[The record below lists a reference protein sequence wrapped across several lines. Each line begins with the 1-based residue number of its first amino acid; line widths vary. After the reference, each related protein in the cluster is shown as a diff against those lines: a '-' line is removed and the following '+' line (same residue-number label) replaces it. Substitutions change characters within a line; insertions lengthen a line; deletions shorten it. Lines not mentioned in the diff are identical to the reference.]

1 MILRWLGRENKEN
14 VARTRNCCG
23 WPSFPSCNP
32 QMGNPVYK
40 SYNFLARMVKNPAV
54 KVLLLVC
61 VIIWKKSNQQQRY
74 VLNIIFLIKTQNI
87 FVNMVIYDISD
98 KILIFTFEILQ
109 TVRQRVYRFT
119 RLCRIFNKKFIENFK
134 SLSSAMISHSL
145 KGTHTVVNLTLPC
158 LPRRSLKFTL
168 TVPLNA

>member
-1 MILRWLGRENKEN
+1 
-14 VARTRNCCG
+14 
-23 WPSFPSCNP
+23 
-32 QMGNPVYK
+32 
-40 SYNFLARMVKNPAV
+40 
-54 KVLLLVC
+54 
-61 VIIWKKSNQQQRY
+61 
-74 VLNIIFLIKTQNI
+74 
-87 FVNMVIYDISD
+87 MVIYDISD